1 MSSYGNFL
9 SSETFNCDTLHCK
22 NAFIAEA
29 NEANVHHSE
38 KLNIQNP
45 AKTGATSKVINAE
58 AGADAANTNLGVWGA
73 TPVDLPANIAAAT
86 AASATA
92 DNTSPYGFAD
102 EAAMNAYTASING
115 IKDQLNLVIAAL
127 KEVGLVASS

>member
-1 MSSYGNFL
+1 MTSYGPNL
-9 SSETFNCDTLHCK
+9 TSETLNCDTLNCK
-22 NAFIAEA
+22 NAFISEA
-29 NEANVHHSE
+29 HEVNVHHST

-45 AKTGATSKVINAE
+45 LKTGSTSKIINAE
-58 AGADAANTNLGVWGA
+58 AGADAASTKLGFWGA
-73 TPVDLPANIAAAT
+73 TPVDQPANITAAT

-92 DNTSPYGFAD
+92 DNTSPFGFTD
-102 EAAMNAYTASING
+102 EAAMTAYTASING